1 MSRQKTHKDVD
12 RSQSWTY
19 QARGHAKPRRI
30 DRQSWRTAEERAR
43 VVETAKDTV
52 ARAVASGWIKGRV
65 FERHAR
71 EIVARAMERGWARMD
86 VDTSPTSAT

>member
-1 MSRQKTHKDVD
+1 MSRQKTHQDVD

-43 VVETAKDTV
+43 IIEDAPETV
-52 ARAVASGWIKGRV
+52 AAGLASGLVRGKA
-65 FERHAR
+65 FQRHAR
-71 EIVARAMERGWARMD
+71 EIVARAMERGWARMN
-86 VDTSPTSAT
+86 VDTSPASAT